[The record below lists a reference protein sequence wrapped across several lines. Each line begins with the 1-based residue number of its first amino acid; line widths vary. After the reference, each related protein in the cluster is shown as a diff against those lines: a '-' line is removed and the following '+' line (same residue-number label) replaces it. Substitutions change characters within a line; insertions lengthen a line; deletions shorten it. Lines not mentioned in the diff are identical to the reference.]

1 MSGAVATVAPS
12 GVLRALDTTLKDLL
26 ERELSGVGLG
36 PVEVT
41 FEAPERERTATWP
54 SPAVNL
60 FLYDLREPALPR
72 DRSWHQTS
80 GDGGAYMD
88 RGALRVEC
96 SFAITAW
103 TQAVIEEH
111 HLLSQVLSILLAY
124 PQLAP
129 ELLPPELKVG
139 NPPVALPARIAH
151 GKEEGRA
158 DFWNAIGSPYK
169 VSLEYAV
176 TVFFVPGQRLTRGP
190 PVGGTSL
197 GGPQPGFGDP
207 RAGAEREP
215 VRTAGGRV
223 LTKDGGP
230 APDVWLLVALPD
242 AEPSAAGLP
251 AARSAVSGPD
261 GRFGIRGLPD
271 GRHTIQARGA
281 DGSAASAEIEVPGPP
296 VTLQLAAG

>member
-12 GVLRALDTTLKDLL
+12 GVLRALDTALKELL

-60 FLYDLREPALPR
+60 FLYDLREPAMPR
-72 DRSWHQTS
+72 DRSWHAAS
-80 GDGGAYMD
+80 GGGGTGAYMD

-96 SFAITAW
+96 SYAITAW
-103 TQAVIEEH
+103 TQAAIEEH

-124 PQLAP
+124 PELAP
-129 ELLPPELKVG
+129 ELLPSELKIG

-151 GKEEGRA
+151 GREEGRA

-176 TVFFVPGQRLTRGP
+176 TVFFVPGQRLARGP
-190 PVGGTSL
+190 LVGATSL
-197 GGPQPGFGDP
+197 GGPQPGSGDP
-207 RAGAEREP
+207 RAGAAREP
-215 VRTAGGRV
+215 LRAVGGRV
-223 LTKDGGP
+223 LTPDGDP
-230 APDVWLLVALPD
+230 ARDVWLLVALPD
-242 AEPSAAGLP
+242 ADGQP

-261 GRFGIRGLPD
+261 GRFSIRGLPD
-271 GRHTIQARGA
+271 GKHAVQARGA
-281 DGSAASAEIEVPGPP
+281 DGSAASAELEVPGPP
-296 VTLQLAAG
+296 LTLQLAAG